1 MPENRIMEGIAAK
14 PATPPQRR
22 GRVVMVN
29 GPVIRAVGMSDF
41 GMREMVHVG
50 EKRLLGEIIRM
61 DEDRAIIQ
69 VYEET
74 QGMRIGEIVEGT
86 GETLSVSLGPGLIG
100 GFFDGIGRPL
110 SALLDREGM
119 FISPGIEVPM
129 IDPDKS
135 WEIKPE
141 AKIGDMITPG
151 TLIGTVQETGLMLHR
166 VICPPGTEG
175 ELTWITPEG
184 SVTSSS
190 VVAKVK
196 NALGRIVDIP
206 LTQRW
211 PVRTSRP
218 YRDRLLP
225 NEPLVTGQRVIDGLF
240 PLAKGGTAAIPGG
253 FGTGKTVTQ
262 HQLAK
267 WSEAQVVVYIGC
279 GERGNEMTDV
289 LEQFPVLEDPRSGRP
304 LMERTILIANTSN
317 MPVAAREASIYT
329 GITIAEYFRDMGYD
343 VALMADSTSR
353 WAEALRE
360 ISGRLEEIPAE
371 EGFPAYLPS
380 RLAEFY
386 ERAGRVVTNYGEN
399 GSVSIIGAV
408 SPPGGDFTEPVTRH
422 TKRFIRC
429 FWGLDKNL
437 ANARHFPA
445 ISWLDSYSEYAKE
458 VEDWFQA
465 NVDPR
470 WGELREKARAILLE
484 DEKVQQVIRLVGED
498 VLPDD
503 QRLLAYTAFLVKN
516 GYLQQA
522 AFGSDSYSPPE
533 KGFAILEMIMHFYD
547 RGLDLVRHG
556 VPISLIRE
564 NDAVE
569 DLTHLREFGADDTS
583 SFARARK
590 RLDNHLNRVGSERTR
605 EQGGSR

>member
-1 MPENRIMEGIAAK
+1 MESKIKPEENESRIGAVSMI
-14 PATPPQRR
+14 
-22 GRVVMVN
+22 N
-29 GPVIRAVGMSDF
+29 GPVIHAVSMKNF
-41 GMREMVHVG
+41 AMREMVHVG
-50 EKRLLGEIIRM
+50 ESRLLGEIIRM
-61 DEDRAIIQ
+61 DGDEATIQ

-74 QGMRIGEIVEGT
+74 QGMRVGERVIGS
-86 GETLSVSLGPGLIG
+86 GESLSVSLGPGLIG

-110 SALLDREGM
+110 SALLEKEGRY
-119 FISPGIEVPM
+119 ISPGIEAPM
-129 IDPDKS
+129 IAPDRMWNVTPMVS
-135 WEIKPE
+135 V
-141 AKIGDMITPG
+141 GDMVSSG
-151 TLIGTVQETGLMLHR
+151 TLLGTVQETELTLHR
-166 VICPPGTEG
+166 IICPLDIEG
-175 ELTWITPEG
+175 EVIWITPQG
-184 SVTSSS
+184 NVSSGGII
-190 VVAKVK
+190 AKVK
-196 NALGRIVDIP
+196 NALGRAVDVP

-211 PVRTSRP
+211 PVRTPRP
-218 YRDRLLP
+218 YRERLLP

-386 ERAGRVVTNYGEN
+386 ERAGRVVTQYGEN

-445 ISWLDSYSEYAKE
+445 ISWIESYSEYASE
-458 VEDWFQA
+458 VEEWFQG
-465 NVDPR
+465 NIDSR

-484 DEKVQQVIRLVGED
+484 DEKIQQVIRLVGED
-498 VLPDD
+498 VLPDE
-503 QRLLAYTAFLVKN
+503 QRLVNYTAFLVKN

-533 KGFAILEMIMHFYD
+533 KGFAILDMIMHFYD
-547 RGLDLVRHG
+547 RGLELVRQG

-564 NDAVE
+564 NNAVE
-569 DLTHLREFGADDTS
+569 EITHLREFSAEDKS
-583 SFARARK
+583 SFDRALK

-605 EQGGSR
+605 EQEGIK

>member
-1 MPENRIMEGIAAK
+1 MITGQTQKNASDRV
-14 PATPPQRR
+14 
-22 GRVVMVN
+22 GRVTKIN
-29 GPVIRAVGMSDF
+29 GPVIAALGMRDF
-41 GMREMVHVG
+41 AMREMVHVG

-61 DEDRAIIQ
+61 NGDEATIQ

-74 QGMRIGEIVEGT
+74 EGMKIGEHIEGT
-86 GETLSVSLGPGLIG
+86 GESLSVALGPGLIG

-110 SALLDREGM
+110 SALLDKEGM
-119 FISPGIEVPM
+119 YIAPGIEVPM
-129 IDPDKS
+129 IDPNKA
-135 WEIKPE
+135 WEIKPV
-141 AKIGDMITPG
+141 AKVGDMVSPG
-151 TLIGTVQETGLMLHR
+151 TLLGTVQETGLVLHH
-166 VICPPGTEG
+166 VMCPNDVEG
-175 ELTWITPEG
+175 EIEWIVPEG
-184 SVTSSS
+184 LIVSSGI
-190 VVAKVK
+190 VAKVK
-196 NALGRIVDIP
+196 SALGRTVEIP

-211 PVRTSRP
+211 PVRTPRP
-218 YRDRLLP
+218 YRGRLLP

-240 PLAKGGTAAIPGG
+240 PIAKGGTAAIPGG

-267 WSEAQVVVYIGC
+267 WSEAKIVVYIGC

-329 GITIAEYFRDMGYD
+329 GITIAEYFRDQGYD

-380 RLAEFY
+380 RLAGFY
-386 ERAGRVVTNYGEN
+386 ERAGRVITQSGEN
-399 GSVSIIGAV
+399 GSISIIGAV

-458 VEDWFQA
+458 VEGWFQT
-465 NVDPR
+465 NVNSK
-470 WGELREKARAILLE
+470 WGDLREKARAILLE
-484 DEKVQQVIRLVGED
+484 DEKIQQVIRLVGED

-533 KGFAILEMIMHFYD
+533 KGFAILDMIMYFYD
-547 RGLDLVRHG
+547 RALELVRQG

-569 DLTHLREFGADDTS
+569 ELTHLREIGVDELS
-583 SFARARK
+583 SFDRARK
-590 RLDNHLNRVGSERTR
+590 RLDNHLNRVEAERTR
-605 EQGGSR
+605 EQGGAR

>member
-1 MPENRIMEGIAAK
+1 
-14 PATPPQRR
+14 
-22 GRVVMVN
+22 MVN
-29 GPVIRAVGMSDF
+29 GPVIRATGMKDF

-50 EKRLLGEIIRM
+50 KLRLLGEIIRM
-61 DEDRAIIQ
+61 DGDEATVQ

-74 QGMRIGEIVEGT
+74 QGMKIGEVIEGS
-86 GETLSVSLGPGLIG
+86 GEALSVSLGPGLIG

-110 SALLDREGM
+110 SSLLEKEGRY
-119 FISPGIEVPM
+119 ITPGIETPM
-129 IDPDKS
+129 IPPDKM
-135 WEIKPE
+135 WDVTP
-141 AKIGDMITPG
+141 AAGIGDMVSSG
-151 TLIGTVQETGLMLHR
+151 TLLGTVRETSLLLHR
-166 VICPPGTEG
+166 IICPPDVEG
-175 ELTWITPEG
+175 EIVWITPQTKVASG
-184 SVTSSS
+184 G

-196 NALGRIVDIP
+196 NALGRTIDIP

-211 PVRTSRP
+211 PVRSPRP
-218 YRDRLLP
+218 YRDRLRP

-386 ERAGRVVTNYGEN
+386 ERAGRVVTQYGEN

-445 ISWLDSYSEYAKE
+445 ISWTESYSEYAGE
-458 VEDWFQA
+458 VENWFQA

-484 DEKVQQVIRLVGED
+484 DEKIQQVIKLVGED

-503 QRLLAYTAFLVKN
+503 QRLVNYTAFLVKN

-533 KGFAILEMIMHFYD
+533 KGFAILEMILHFYD
-547 RGLDLVRHG
+547 RGLDLVKQG
-556 VPISLIRE
+556 VPISLIRGS
-564 NDAVE
+564 DAVE
-569 DLTHLREFGADDTS
+569 DITHLREFAADDKS
-583 SFARARK
+583 SFERARK
-590 RLDNHLNRVGSERTR
+590 KLDNHLNRVGVERTR
-605 EQGGSR
+605 EEGGAR

>member
-1 MPENRIMEGIAAK
+1 MNKIGYVSI
-14 PATPPQRR
+14 
-22 GRVVMVN
+22 VN
-29 GPVIRAVGMSDF
+29 GPVIRATGMKDF

-50 EKRLLGEIIRM
+50 KLRLLGEIIRM
-61 DEDRAIIQ
+61 DGDEATIQ

-74 QGMRIGEIVEGT
+74 QGMKVGEVIEGS
-86 GETLSVSLGPGLIG
+86 GEALSVSLGPGLIG

-110 SALLDREGM
+110 SSLLEKEGRY
-119 FISPGIEVPM
+119 ITPGIETPM
-129 IDPDKS
+129 IPPDKM
-135 WEIKPE
+135 WDVTPTVGV
-141 AKIGDMITPG
+141 GDMVSSG
-151 TLIGTVQETGLMLHR
+151 TLLGTVQETNLLLHR
-166 VICPPGTEG
+166 IICPPDVEG
-175 ELTWITPEG
+175 EIVWITPRA
-184 SVTSSS
+184 SVASGGI
-190 VVAKVK
+190 VAQVK
-196 NALGRIVDIP
+196 NALGRTIDIP
-206 LTQRW
+206 MTQRW
-211 PVRTSRP
+211 PVRSPRP
-218 YRDRLLP
+218 YRDRLRP

-240 PLAKGGTAAIPGG
+240 PLAKGGTSAIPGG

-386 ERAGRVVTNYGEN
+386 ERAGRVVTQCGEN

-445 ISWLDSYSEYAKE
+445 ISWTESYSEYAGE
-458 VEDWFQA
+458 VENWFQA
-465 NVDPR
+465 NVEPR
-470 WGELREKARAILLE
+470 WGELREKTRAILIE
-484 DEKVQQVIRLVGED
+484 DEKIQQVIKLVGED

-503 QRLLAYTAFLVKN
+503 QRLVNYTAFLVKN

-522 AFGSDSYSPPE
+522 AFGPDSYSPPE
-533 KGFAILEMIMHFYD
+533 KGFAILEMILHFYD
-547 RGLDLVRHG
+547 RGVELVKQG
-556 VPISLIRE
+556 VPISLIKGS
-564 NDAVE
+564 DAVE
-569 DLTHLREFGADDTS
+569 DITHLREFAADDKS
-583 SFARARK
+583 SFERARK
-590 RLDNHLNRVGSERTR
+590 KLDNHLNRVGVERTR
-605 EQGGSR
+605 EEGGAK

>member
-1 MPENRIMEGIAAK
+1 MNSAQDLSKTGKINQI
-14 PATPPQRR
+14 
-22 GRVVMVN
+22 N
-29 GPVIRAVGMSDF
+29 GPVIKASGMRDF
-41 GMREMVHVG
+41 AMREMVTVG
-50 EKRLLGEIIRM
+50 ERHLLGEIIRM
-61 DEDRAIIQ
+61 EENNATLQ

-74 QGMRIGEIVEGT
+74 QGLRIGEDIIGS
-86 GETLSVSLGPGLIG
+86 GEPLSVSVGPGLIG

-110 SALLDREGM
+110 SALLEKAGM
-119 FISPGIEVPM
+119 YITPGVTVPM
-129 IDPDKS
+129 IDPDKV
-135 WEIKPE
+135 WEITPVVKT
-141 AKIGDMITPG
+141 GDVVSPG
-151 TLIGTVQETGLMLHR
+151 SVLATIQETPLLLHR
-166 VICPPGTEG
+166 VMVPPDMEG
-175 ELTWITPEG
+175 EITWIAAEG
-184 SVTSSS
+184 SIPSSG
-190 VVAKVK
+190 VVARIRPP
-196 NALGRIVDIP
+196 LGKEVDIP
-206 LTQRW
+206 LVQRW
-211 PVRTSRP
+211 PVRTPRP

-240 PLAKGGTAAIPGG
+240 PIAKGGTAAIPGG

-289 LEQFPVLEDPRSGRP
+289 LEQFPILEDPRSGRP

-380 RLAEFY
+380 RLAAFY
-386 ERAGRVVTNYGEN
+386 ERAGRVETLGGET
-399 GSVSIIGAV
+399 GSITIIGAV

-445 ISWLDSYSEYAKE
+445 ISWLDSYSEYAQE
-458 VEDWFQA
+458 VENWFGSH
-465 NVDPR
+465 VDPR
-470 WGELREKARAILLE
+470 WGDLRDKARQILLE

-503 QRLLAYTAFLVKN
+503 QRLLAFTAFLVKN

-522 AFGSDSYSPPE
+522 AFGSDSYSPPS

-547 RGLDLVRHG
+547 RGMELVRQG
-556 VPISLIRE
+556 IPISLIRE
-564 NDAVE
+564 GDAVE
-569 DLTHLREFGADDTS
+569 AITHLRELDAEDTS
-583 SFARARK
+583 SFERAR
-590 RLDNHLNRVGSERTR
+590 RVLDAHFDRVGTERTR
-605 EQGGSR
+605 EQGGR

>member
-1 MPENRIMEGIAAK
+1 MNSTQDISKVGKII
-14 PATPPQRR
+14 QI
-22 GRVVMVN
+22 N
-29 GPVIRAVGMSDF
+29 GPVIKASGMRDF
-41 GMREMVHVG
+41 AMREMVSVG
-50 EKRLLGEIIRM
+50 DNQLLGEIIRM
-61 DEDRAIIQ
+61 EGNNATIQ

-74 QGMRIGEIVEGT
+74 QGLCIGENIIGS
-86 GETLSVSLGPGLIG
+86 GEPLSVSVGPGLIG

-110 SALLDREGM
+110 AALLEKAGM
-119 FISPGIEVPM
+119 YISPGVTVPM
-129 IDPDKS
+129 VDPDKV
-135 WEIKPE
+135 WEITPVV
-141 AKIGDMITPG
+141 KIGDVVSPG
-151 TLIGTVQETGLMLHR
+151 SVLATVQETPLLLHR
-166 VICPPGTEG
+166 VMVPPQMEG
-175 ELTWITPEG
+175 EITWIASEG
-184 SVTSSS
+184 SIPSSG
-190 VVAKVK
+190 VVARIRPP
-196 NALGRIVDIP
+196 LGREVDIP
-206 LTQRW
+206 LVQRW
-211 PVRTSRP
+211 PVRTPRP

-240 PLAKGGTAAIPGG
+240 PIAKGGTAAIPGG

-343 VALMADSTSR
+343 VALMADSSSR

-380 RLAEFY
+380 RLADFY
-386 ERAGRVVTNYGEN
+386 ERAGRVGTLGGES
-399 GSVSIIGAV
+399 GSITIIGAV

-445 ISWLDSYSEYAKE
+445 ISWLDSYSEYAQE
-458 VEDWFQA
+458 VENWFGSH
-465 NVDPR
+465 VDPR
-470 WGELREKARAILLE
+470 WGDLRDKARQILLE
-484 DEKVQQVIRLVGED
+484 DEKIQQVIRLVGED

-503 QRLLAYTAFLVKN
+503 QRLLAFTAFLVKN

-522 AFGSDSYSPPE
+522 AFGSDSYSPPS
-533 KGFAILEMIMHFYD
+533 KGFAILEMILHFYD
-547 RGLDLVRHG
+547 RGMELVHQG
-556 VPISLIRE
+556 IPISLIRE
-564 NDAVE
+564 GDAVE
-569 DLTHLREFGADDTS
+569 AITHLRELAAEDTS
-583 SFARARK
+583 SFERAR
-590 RLDNHLNRVGSERTR
+590 RVLDAHLDRVGTERTR
-605 EQGGSR
+605 EQGGR

>member
-1 MPENRIMEGIAAK
+1 MADNTK
-14 PATPPQRR
+14 PKDGGSNT
-22 GRVVMVN
+22 GEVSLIN
-29 GPVIRAVGMSDF
+29 GPVIHASRMANF
-41 GMREMVHVG
+41 AMREMVHVG
-50 EKRLLGEIIRM
+50 EARLLGEVIRM
-61 DEDRAIIQ
+61 DGDEAIIQ

-74 QGMRIGEIVEGT
+74 QGMRVGERVIGS
-86 GETLSVSLGPGLIG
+86 GESLSVSLGPGLIG

-110 SALLDREGM
+110 SALLDKEGM
-119 FISPGIEVPM
+119 YISPGIEVPM
-129 IDPDKS
+129 IPPDRM
-135 WEIKPE
+135 WNVTPE
-141 AKIGDMITPG
+141 VSPGDMVSSG
-151 TLIGTVQETGLMLHR
+151 TLLGTVQETGLMLHR
-166 VICPPGTEG
+166 IICPPGIEG
-175 ELTWITPEG
+175 EVVWIAPRG
-184 SVTSSS
+184 L
-190 VVAKVK
+190 VASGGMIARVK
-196 NALGRIVDIP
+196 NALGRTVDVP

-211 PVRTSRP
+211 PVRVPRP
-218 YRDRLLP
+218 YRERLRP

-386 ERAGRVVTNYGEN
+386 ERAGRVVTQYGEN
-399 GSVSIIGAV
+399 GSISIIGAV

-445 ISWLDSYSEYAKE
+445 ISWLESYSEYAAE
-458 VEDWFQA
+458 VEEWFQS

-470 WGELREKARAILLE
+470 WSELREKTRAILLE
-484 DEKVQQVIRLVGED
+484 DEKIQQVIRLVGED

-503 QRLLAYTAFLVKN
+503 QRLLDYTAFLVKS

-547 RGLDLVRHG
+547 RGLELVRQG

-569 DLTHLREFGADDTS
+569 EITHLREFGAEDKS
-583 SFARARK
+583 SFDRALK
-590 RLDNHLNRVGSERTR
+590 RLNNHLNRVGAERTR
-605 EQGGSR
+605 EQGGAR

>member
-1 MPENRIMEGIAAK
+1 
-14 PATPPQRR
+14 
-22 GRVVMVN
+22 
-29 GPVIRAVGMSDF
+29 
-41 GMREMVHVG
+41 MREMVHVG
-50 EKRLLGEIIRM
+50 KLRLLGEIIRM
-61 DEDRAIIQ
+61 DGDEATVQ

-74 QGMRIGEIVEGT
+74 QGMKVGEVIEGS
-86 GETLSVSLGPGLIG
+86 GEALSVSLGPGLIG

-110 SALLDREGM
+110 ASLLEKEGRY
-119 FISPGIEVPM
+119 ITPGIETPM
-129 IDPDKS
+129 ISPDKMWDVS
-135 WEIKPE
+135 P
-141 AKIGDMITPG
+141 AVGVGDMVSSG
-151 TLIGTVQETGLMLHR
+151 TLLGTVQETGLLLHR
-166 VICPPGTEG
+166 IICPPDVEG
-175 ELTWITPEG
+175 EIVWITPQAK
-184 SVTSSS
+184 VSSGG

-196 NALGRIVDIP
+196 NALGRTIDIP
-206 LTQRW
+206 MTQRW
-211 PVRTSRP
+211 PVRSPRP
-218 YRDRLLP
+218 YRDRLRP

-386 ERAGRVVTNYGEN
+386 ERAGRVVTQYGEN

-445 ISWLDSYSEYAKE
+445 ISWTESYSEYAGE
-458 VEDWFQA
+458 VENWFQA

-470 WGELREKARAILLE
+470 WGDLREKARAILLE
-484 DEKVQQVIRLVGED
+484 DEKIQQVIRLVGED

-503 QRLLAYTAFLVKN
+503 QRLVNYTAFLVKN

-533 KGFAILEMIMHFYD
+533 KGFAILDMILHFYD
-547 RGLDLVRHG
+547 RGLELVKQG
-556 VPISLIRE
+556 VPISLIKGS
-564 NDAVE
+564 DAVE
-569 DLTHLREFGADDTS
+569 DITHLREFAADDKS
-583 SFARARK
+583 SFERARK
-590 RLDNHLNRVGSERTR
+590 KLDNHLNRVGVERTR
-605 EQGGSR
+605 EEGGAK

>member
-1 MPENRIMEGIAAK
+1 MDDE
-14 PATPPQRR
+14 T
-22 GRVVMVN
+22 RVGLVSMIN
-29 GPVIRAVGMSDF
+29 GPVIHAVRMSNF
-41 GMREMVHVG
+41 AMREMVHVG
-50 EKRLLGEIIRM
+50 KSRLLGEIIRM
-61 DEDRAIIQ
+61 DGDEAVIQ

-74 QGMRIGEIVEGT
+74 QGMRIGERIIGS
-86 GETLSVSLGPGLIG
+86 GEPLSVSLGPGLIG

-110 SALLDREGM
+110 SALLDKEGM
-119 FISPGIEVPM
+119 YISPGIEVPM
-129 IDPDKS
+129 IPPDKM
-135 WEIKPE
+135 WEVTP
-141 AKIGDMITPG
+141 AVSAGDMVSSG
-151 TLIGTVQETGLMLHR
+151 TLLGTVQETGLMLHR
-166 VICPPGTEG
+166 IICPPGIEG
-175 ELTWITPEG
+175 EVVWITPKAHVPSG
-184 SVTSSS
+184 GA
-190 VVAKVK
+190 VAKIK
-196 NALGRIVDIP
+196 NTLGRTVDVP

-211 PVRTSRP
+211 PVRAPRP
-218 YRDRLLP
+218 YRERLSP

-240 PLAKGGTAAIPGG
+240 PIAKGGTAAIPGG

-386 ERAGRVVTNYGEN
+386 ERAGRVVTQYGEN

-445 ISWLDSYSEYAKE
+445 ISWLESYSEYAAE
-458 VEDWFQA
+458 VEGWFQS

-484 DEKVQQVIRLVGED
+484 DEKIQQVIKLVGED

-503 QRLLAYTAFLVKN
+503 QRLLDYTAFLVKN

-547 RGLDLVRHG
+547 RGLELVRQG

-564 NDAVE
+564 SDAVE
-569 DLTHLREFGADDTS
+569 DITHLREFNASDTS
-583 SFARARK
+583 SFDRALK
-590 RLDNHLNRVGSERTR
+590 RLDNHLNRVGAERTR
-605 EQGGSR
+605 EQEEMR

>member
-1 MPENRIMEGIAAK
+1 MDNQGGNDSRTGFVSKI
-14 PATPPQRR
+14 
-22 GRVVMVN
+22 N
-29 GPVIRAVGMSDF
+29 GPVIHAVGMKNF
-41 GMREMVHVG
+41 GMREMVNIG
-50 EKRLLGEIIRM
+50 ESRLLGEIIRM
-61 DEDRAIIQ
+61 DGDEATIQ

-74 QGMRIGEIVEGT
+74 QGMRVGERIT
-86 GETLSVSLGPGLIG
+86 GSGEALSVSLGPGLIG

-110 SALLDREGM
+110 ATLLEKEGM
-119 FISPGIEVPM
+119 YITPGIEAPM
-129 IDPDKS
+129 IEPDRM
-135 WEIKPE
+135 WEVSP
-141 AKIGDMITPG
+141 AVRAGDMVSSG
-151 TLIGTVQETGLMLHR
+151 ALLGTVQETGLLLHR
-166 VICPPGTEG
+166 IICPPGIEG
-175 ELTWITPEG
+175 EVMWITPTAKVASG
-184 SVTSSS
+184 G
-190 VVAKVK
+190 VVAKVR
-196 NALGRIVDIP
+196 NATGRVVDVP
-206 LTQRW
+206 MTQRW
-211 PVRTSRP
+211 PVRTPRP
-218 YRDRLLP
+218 YRERMRP

-240 PLAKGGTAAIPGG
+240 PIAKGGTAAIPGG

-386 ERAGRVVTNYGEN
+386 ERAGRVITQCGES

-445 ISWLDSYSEYAKE
+445 ISWLESYSEYASE
-458 VEDWFQA
+458 VENWFQG

-470 WGELREKARAILLE
+470 WGELREKARAILQE
-484 DEKVQQVIRLVGED
+484 D
-498 VLPDD
+498 
-503 QRLLAYTAFLVKN
+503 
-516 GYLQQA
+516 
-522 AFGSDSYSPPE
+522 
-533 KGFAILEMIMHFYD
+533 
-547 RGLDLVRHG
+547 
-556 VPISLIRE
+556 
-564 NDAVE
+564 
-569 DLTHLREFGADDTS
+569 
-583 SFARARK
+583 
-590 RLDNHLNRVGSERTR
+590 
-605 EQGGSR
+605 

>member
-1 MPENRIMEGIAAK
+1 MEGK
-14 PATPPQRR
+14 KH
-22 GRVVMVN
+22 GRVSKVN
-29 GPVIRAVGMSDF
+29 GPVVQASGMSDF
-41 GMREMVHVG
+41 AMREMVHIG
-50 EKRLLGEIIRM
+50 SRRLLGEIIRLE
-61 DEDRAIIQ
+61 EDVATIQ

-74 QGMRIGEIVEGT
+74 QGLRLGEDVEGS
-86 GETLSVSLGPGLIG
+86 GESLSISLGPGLIG

-110 SALLDREGM
+110 GAMQEKDGM
-119 FISPGIEVPM
+119 YIHPGTEVPM
-129 IDPDKS
+129 IEPSRTWQIVPK
-135 WEIKPE
+135 IK
-141 AKIGDMITPG
+141 AGDVVVPG
-151 TLIGTVQETGLMLHR
+151 TLLATVQETPLLEHR
-166 VICPPGTEG
+166 VICPPDAEG
-175 ELTWITPEG
+175 EATWVVPEG
-184 SVTSSS
+184 EIRSDGTVARLRTSNGHEID
-190 VVAKVK
+190 V
-196 NALGRIVDIP
+196 P

-211 PVRTSRP
+211 PVRRPRP
-218 YRDRLLP
+218 YAERLLP

-240 PLAKGGTAAIPGG
+240 PIAKGGTAAIPGG

-267 WSEAQVVVYIGC
+267 WSDAQVVVYIGC

-343 VALMADSTSR
+343 VAMMADSTSR

-360 ISGRLEEIPAE
+360 LSGRLEEIPAE

-386 ERAGRVVTNYGEN
+386 ERAGRVVTNSGER

-429 FWGLDKNL
+429 FWGLDRNL
-437 ANARHFPA
+437 ANARHYPA
-445 ISWLDSYSEYAKE
+445 ISWLDSYSEYALE
-458 VEDWFQA
+458 VEGWFQSS
-465 NVDPR
+465 VDAR
-470 WGELREKARAILLE
+470 WGELRDKARAVLME

-498 VLPDD
+498 VLPDE
-503 QRLLAYTAFLVKN
+503 QRLLDYVAFLIRN
-516 GYLQQA
+516 GWLQQA

-533 KGFAILEMIMHFYD
+533 KGFAILDLMIHFYE
-547 RGLDLVRHG
+547 RGLELVRAG
-556 VPISLIRE
+556 IPISLIKE

-569 DLTHLREFGADDTS
+569 ELTHLRELPADDASAYT
-583 SFARARK
+583 RARK
-590 RLDNHLNRVGSERTR
+590 KLDKHLERVGTERTR
-605 EQGGSR
+605 GRGRAR

>member
-1 MPENRIMEGIAAK
+1 MADARK
-14 PATPPQRR
+14 KRTPADVGVQRKI
-22 GRVVMVN
+22 GRVEVVN
-29 GPVIRAVGMSDF
+29 GPVIHATGMSEF

-50 EKRLLGEIIRM
+50 HRRLLGEIIRM
-61 DEDRAIIQ
+61 EGDRATIQ

-74 QGMRIGEIVEGT
+74 LGMKIGEVVSGT
-86 GETLSVSLGPGLIG
+86 DETLSISLGPGLIG

-110 SALLDREGM
+110 SALQEKKGI
-119 FISPGIEVPM
+119 FITPGLEVPM
-129 IDPDKS
+129 IDPNKVWDIS
-135 WEIKPE
+135 VDIRV
-141 AKIGDMITPG
+141 GDMVSQGSVLG
-151 TLIGTVQETGLMLHR
+151 TIQETQLTPHR
-166 VICPPGTEG
+166 IICPPDVEG
-175 ELTWITPEG
+175 EVVSAAHDGKITSG
-184 SVTSSS
+184 GL
-190 VVAKVK
+190 VAKVR
-196 NALGRIVDIP
+196 NALGRVVDIP

-211 PVRTSRP
+211 PVRTPRP
-218 YRDRLLP
+218 YRERLLP
-225 NEPLVTGQRVIDGLF
+225 NEPLITGQRVIDGLF
-240 PLAKGGTAAIPGG
+240 PLAKGGTAAVPGG

-267 WSEAQVVVYIGC
+267 WSDAQVVVYIGC

-386 ERAGRVVTNYGEN
+386 ERAGRVVTLHGDN
-399 GSVSIIGAV
+399 GSISIIGAV

-429 FWGLDKNL
+429 FWGLDRNL
-437 ANARHFPA
+437 ANARHYPA
-445 ISWLDSYSEYAKE
+445 ISWLDSYSEYARE
-458 VEDWFQA
+458 VEEWF
-465 NVDPR
+465 NGHVDQR
-470 WGELREKARAILLE
+470 WGELRERARSILLE

-503 QRLLAYTAFLVKN
+503 QRLLAYAAYLVKN
-516 GYLQQA
+516 AYLQQTA
-522 AFGSDSYSPPE
+522 YGPDSYSPLE
-533 KGFAILEMIMHFYD
+533 KGFAILDMIIHFYD
-547 RGLDLVRHG
+547 RGLELVRKG

-564 NDAVE
+564 NDAVDE
-569 DLTHLREFGADDTS
+569 ITHLREFGEEDMS
-583 SFARARK
+583 SFERARK
-590 RLDNHLNRVGSERTR
+590 RLDNHLDRVGAERTR
-605 EQGGSR
+605 ETGR